1 LERSLIIFEKISQ
14 SMKKVFLLMFLAIGL
29 VVQTNAQVK
38 KKKAI
43 ETVTIQT
50 PNAQCEQCKNRIELF
65 MAREEGVT
73 KTVVD
78 YKKKVTKVSF
88 WNDRTNIENVKTALA
103 NGGYDADDVTAEP
116 DAYKRLPKSCKK
128 PEDGGHPKKQ

>member
-1 LERSLIIFEKISQ
+1 MKRIALFLVAALSLSTIS
-14 SMKKVFLLMFLAIGL
+14 F
-29 VVQTNAQVK
+29 AQVK

-50 PNAQCEQCKNRIELF
+50 PNAQCEDCKNRIEAF

-78 YKKKVTKVSF
+78 YKKHVTKVSF

-116 DAYKRLPKSCKK
+116 EAYKRLPKACKK
-128 PEDGGHPKKQ
+128 PEDGGHPKKK